1 MRYPEFR
8 TPDARKDR
16 FRVTRILSV
25 AFFAGLFLSGCNMMN
40 QTVTLTVPSTGLSQ
54 ETLDKMPLVTGQ
66 QGTDHHLAAGLR
78 ALGLGKTDEAQ
89 GHFNSGL
96 KFDPQHPHLH
106 FLNALIYH
114 QRANAGNST
123 QYELAEV
130 GYRLA
135 LKFEPSHWLAAY
147 QLGKLY
153 MGQQQYRSARD
164 AFSQALLIEP
174 DNPSIAYG
182 LATASYTIGEPETAH
197 VVLQRLPQAYQK
209 HPAVLRAMMLTEA
222 SLGNIDKSRQFLDAY
237 RQSGAEPW
245 RIRQIARRVD
255 SWDVF
260 YKRTA
265 IQLAQSNTM
274 DGNMPSMPMPDA
286 MPGMPMQEVTPGMP
300 MQGGMP
306 GTDGIIIQDGTAT
319 ISSEQLAPSRPANM
333 VILDAVIINQ
343 ETTVTSS
350 TGVNLLSGL
359 SLMFSGNLVDYARS
373 RTKNYIDPPSS
384 TSSRQTNNALTL
396 ALPAVT
402 YSLNIANAQDS
413 NNKLLARPS
422 VLAYNGTESEVFIGT
437 ELTYTTAGENSN
449 SFTKEVGLT
458 LKATP
463 EFDDEGV
470 LKITVYTE
478 FDAVAST
485 AAPGTFSQSVATVK
499 SRSNVV
505 AEVEFGK
512 TLVIG
517 AGSTKRT
524 TETENGVPVLKEIPI
539 IRNLFNVESKSDQE
553 ASLLILITPRR
564 PAQVNAATNKL
575 ENLIGNP
582 GAIGA
587 GSPELDALRN
597 RHQDWWHPTSNVL
610 KVLHG
615 LRGRDILKEFR
626 HGDIKFLDL
635 DDDLSME
642 GSKKSPGPG
651 GIISALVET
660 MYY

>member
-1 MRYPEFR
+1 MLYPELGTR
-8 TPDARKDR
+8 DARNYR
-16 FRVTRILSV
+16 FRVTRVLSV
-25 AFFAGLFLSGCNMMN
+25 AVIAGLFLSGCNMMN
-40 QTVTLTVPSTGLSQ
+40 QTVTLTVPSPGLSQ
-54 ETLDKMPLVTGQ
+54 ETLDKMPLETGEK
-66 QGTDHHLAAGLR
+66 GTEHHLAAGLR
-78 ALGLGKTDEAQ
+78 ALGLGEMDEAHGQ
-89 GHFNSGL
+89 FNRGL

-123 QYELAEV
+123 QFELAEV

-135 LKFEPSHWLAAY
+135 LKFDPNHWLAAY

-153 MGQQQYRSARD
+153 MGQHQYRRARD
-164 AFSQALLIEP
+164 TFSQAMLIEP
-174 DNPSIAYG
+174 ENPSIAYG
-182 LATASYTIGEPETAH
+182 LAAASYAAGEPETAW
-197 VVLQRLPQAYQK
+197 VALQRLPQEYQK
-209 HPAVLRAMMLTEA
+209 RPAVLRAAMLTEA
-222 SLGNIDKSRQFLDAY
+222 ALGHSDKSRQLLNDY
-237 RQSGAEPW
+237 RQSGAAPW
-245 RIRQIARRVD
+245 RTQQIARRVA
-255 SWDVF
+255 SWETF
-260 YKRTA
+260 HNRKRV
-265 IQLAQSNTM
+265 QLAQSNTM
-274 DGNMPSMPMPDA
+274 DGTMQ
-286 MPGMPMQEVTPGMP
+286 GMPTQEGMP
-300 MQGGMP
+300 VNEGM
-306 GTDGIIIQDGTAT
+306 GAQDATAE
-319 ISSEQLAPSRPANM
+319 ILSEQLSPPRPANM
-333 VILDAVIINQ
+333 VILDAVIISQ

-359 SLMFSGNLVDYARS
+359 SLMFSGNLVDYAQS
-373 RTKNYIDPPSS
+373 RTKNYIDQSSS
-384 TSSRQTNNALTL
+384 TNSQQVNNALTV

-463 EFDDEGV
+463 EFDEDGV

-478 FDAVAST
+478 FDSIAST

-524 TETENGVPVLKEIPI
+524 SKTENGVPVLKEIPI
-539 IRNLFNVESKSDQE
+539 LKNLFNVESQSDQE
-553 ASLLILITPRR
+553 ASLLILITPRK
-564 PAQVNAATNKL
+564 PARFDSRSGQL

-582 GAIGA
+582 GASKA
-587 GSPELDALRN
+587 SSPELTALRK
-597 RHQDWWHPTSNVL
+597 RHEDWWRPTSNVL
-610 KVLHG
+610 KTLHN
-615 LRGRDILKEFR
+615 LRDDDLLKEFR
-626 HGDIKFLDL
+626 RGDVKFLDL
-635 DDDLSME
+635 DENLSIN
-642 GSKKSPGPG
+642 GSEKSPGPG
-651 GIISALVET
+651 GIVSTLIEH